1 MAVPI
6 ADDWKAIN
14 DRMQQI
20 RAERVAF
27 SGPCRMCNGL
37 GWVPDLSY
45 GGRPREVWF
54 FVCNL
59 CGNPKG
65 LTPPQFV
72 PRRR

>member
-20 RAERVAF
+20 QAERSAASRRCVV
-27 SGPCRMCNGL
+27 CNGL
-37 GWVPDLSY
+37 GWIPEFSD
-45 GGRPREVWF
+45 GRRPREARV
-54 FVCNL
+54 VPCIL
-59 CGNPKG
+59 CRNPKG

-72 PRRR
+72 LRG